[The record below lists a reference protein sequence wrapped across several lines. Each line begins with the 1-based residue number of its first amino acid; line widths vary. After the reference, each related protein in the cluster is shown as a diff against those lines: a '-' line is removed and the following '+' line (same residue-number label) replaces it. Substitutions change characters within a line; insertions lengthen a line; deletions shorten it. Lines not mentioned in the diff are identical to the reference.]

1 MDCSPPGSSVHGIL
15 QGRIL
20 EWVAIPFSK
29 GSCWPRDWTQVPCT
43 AGRFFTI
50 WVTKEALYYLAN
62 SYVSI
67 FQDLAQIPSNLLSL
81 LWLEPASPSLYGSL
95 SAAQGKRLHF
105 LRSAFLKYNLQT
117 MKFTIF
123 IETIQWVLTNTQL
136 YTSNTITRIF
146 PSLLKCPQTPLYSF
160 LPPNSL
166 ALGKP

>member
-1 MDCSPPGSSVHGIL
+1 MCYFLFFKKSSCTIFPQV
-15 QGRIL
+15 
-20 EWVAIPFSK
+20 FSV
-29 GSCWPRDWTQVPCT
+29 STCVFIWELLYLWNYFCTQLIHRVDT
-43 AGRFFTI
+43 SLSNGLF
-50 WVTKEALYYLAN
+50 
-62 SYVSI
+62 I